1 MNEMTLNK
9 SAALFQAGIASILLV
24 VATATSLRVGL
35 PALLQ
40 VNQPPVQTANV
51 NLQAPSA
58 IWIENAPTE

>member
-1 MNEMTLNK
+1 MTLNK
-9 SAALFQAGIASILLV
+9 SAALFQTGIASILLV

-40 VNQPPVQTANV
+40 VNQPPVQTAKV

-58 IWIENAPTE
+58 IWVENAPTE